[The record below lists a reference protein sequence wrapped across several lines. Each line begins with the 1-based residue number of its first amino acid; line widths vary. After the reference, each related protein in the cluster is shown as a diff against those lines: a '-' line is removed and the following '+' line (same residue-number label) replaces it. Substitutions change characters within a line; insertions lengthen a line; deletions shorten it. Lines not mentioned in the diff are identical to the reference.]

1 MDNILKLHS
10 RLKSTEDG
18 LDYVEYLKYLSLE
31 NYEAFKKDK
40 SEFNDI
46 HKGYALAIDSLIKT
60 FELCDD
66 KLANKANEKTETISW
81 TT

>member
-10 RLKSTEDG
+10 RLKNTADG
-18 LDYVEYLKYLSLE
+18 LDYIAYLKSLSLE
-31 NYEAFKKDK
+31 NYEAFKKDG
-40 SEFNDI
+40 SQFNDM

-66 KLANKANEKTETISW
+66 KLANKVNEQIDAANW

>member
-1 MDNILKLHS
+1 MTEHLKLLN
-10 RLKSTEDG
+10 RIKQTQDG
-18 LDYVEYLKYLSLE
+18 LDYIAYLKSLSLE
-31 NYEAFKKDK
+31 NYEAFKKDG
-40 SEFNDI
+40 SQFNDI

-66 KLANKANEKTETISW
+66 KLANKVNEQADVMNW

>member
-10 RLKSTEDG
+10 RLKSTADG
-18 LDYVEYLKYLSLE
+18 LDYVAYLKSLSLE
-31 NYEAFKKDK
+31 NYEAFKKDR

-66 KLANKANEKTETISW
+66 KLANKVNEQADVMNW